1 MAAVGV
7 ESMRPESA
15 MEETCNVKIAAAK
28 QGEGLK
34 QYYLQHIHELQRQL
48 RQKTNNLNRLEAQR
62 NELNSRDDV
71 NVNALVENAW
81 LEELQLLQEPG
92 SYVGEVVKV
101 MGKNKVLVKVHPE
114 GKYVVDIDKSID
126 ITKITPSTRVALRN
140 DSYVLH
146 LVLPSKVD
154 PLVNLMKVEKV
165 PDSTYDMIGG
175 LDQQIKEIKEPKGV
189 LLYGPPGTGKTLLAR
204 AVAHHTDCTFIRV
217 SGSELVQK
225 YIGEGSRMV
234 RELFVMAREH
244 APSIIFMDEID
255 SIGSAR
261 MESGSGNGDSEVQR
275 TMLELLNQL
284 DGFEASNKIKVLM
297 ATNRI
302 DILDKALLR
311 PGRIDRKIEFP
322 NPNEDVMLSRC
333 DILKI
338 HSRKMNLM
346 RGIDL
351 KKIAEKMNGAS
362 GAELKAVCTEAGM
375 FALRERRVHVTQEDF
390 EMAVAKVMKKDTE
403 KNMSLPEKDLTVE
416 KAALKLRSDQ
426 KEGNLTVALPN
437 QQTVDYPSFK
447 LVIVGDGG
455 TGKTTFVKRHLT
467 GEFEKKYE
475 PTIGVEVHPL
485 DFFTNCGK
493 IRFYCWDTA
502 GQEKFG
508 GLRDGYYNPLGSLN
522 SISIHGQ
529 CAVIMFDVTARLT
542 YKNVPTWH
550 RDLCRVCEN
559 IPIVLCGNKVDV
571 KNRQVKAKQVTFH
584 RKKNLQYYEIS
595 AKSNYNFEKPFLY
608 LARKL
613 AGDPNLHFVESPALA
628 PPEVHIDVAEQQK
641 NEADLIAAAAQP
653 LPDDDDDAFE

>member
-1 MAAVGV
+1 MIGFSSSAASGGYARAVGYSWKRSKGNTV
-7 ESMRPESA
+7 IPSQSLPNWHKIGNTATTNSRSTNPNLCNGDRGSGD
-15 MEETCNVKIAAAK
+15 EEADRDVWGDVRGTGKAIAK
-28 QGEGLK
+28 QGEGLR
-34 QYYLQHIHELQRQL
+34 QYYLQHIHDLQL
-48 RQKTNNLNRLEAQR
+48 HVRQKTHNLNRLEAQR
-62 NELNSRDDV
+62 NDLNSRV
-71 NVNALVENAW
+71 RMLR
-81 LEELQLLQEPG
+81 EELQLLQEPG

-101 MGKNKVLVKVHPE
+101 MGKSKVLVKVIYALFHLTGNVMSYDVHPE
-114 GKYVVDIDKSID
+114 GKYVVDIDKNID

-146 LVLPSKVD
+146 LILPSKVD

-175 LDQQIKEIKEPKGV
+175 LDQQIKEIKEVIELPIKHPELFESLGIAQPKGV

-261 MESGSGNGDSEVQR
+261 MESGTGNGDSEVQR

-302 DILDKALLR
+302 DILDQALLR

-322 NPNEDVMLSRC
+322 NPNEESRF

-390 EMAVAKVMKKDTE
+390 EMAVAKVMKKETE
-403 KNMSLPEKDLTVE
+403 KNMSL
-416 KAALKLRSDQ
+416 
-426 KEGNLTVALPN
+426 
-437 QQTVDYPSFK
+437 
-447 LVIVGDGG
+447 
-455 TGKTTFVKRHLT
+455 
-467 GEFEKKYE
+467 
-475 PTIGVEVHPL
+475 
-485 DFFTNCGK
+485 
-493 IRFYCWDTA
+493 
-502 GQEKFG
+502 
-508 GLRDGYYNPLGSLN
+508 
-522 SISIHGQ
+522 
-529 CAVIMFDVTARLT
+529 
-542 YKNVPTWH
+542 
-550 RDLCRVCEN
+550 
-559 IPIVLCGNKVDV
+559 
-571 KNRQVKAKQVTFH
+571 
-584 RKKNLQYYEIS
+584 
-595 AKSNYNFEKPFLY
+595 
-608 LARKL
+608 RKL
-613 AGDPNLHFVESPALA
+613 W
-628 PPEVHIDVAEQQK
+628 K
-641 NEADLIAAAAQP
+641 
-653 LPDDDDDAFE
+653 

>member
-1 MAAVGV
+1 MATVGV
-7 ESMRPESA
+7 ERKQPA
-15 MEETCNVKIAAAK
+15 TAEEMCTAKSGAK
-28 QGEGLK
+28 QGEGLR
-34 QYYLQHIHELQRQL
+34 QYYLQHIHELQLNL
-48 RQKTNNLNRLEAQR
+48 RQKTHNLNRLEAQR
-62 NELNSRDDV
+62 NELNSRGCRFGIRLLFKLLSLSFVWLRSRSENFVVDAVEDSTFVSKKQYQKLSLDLV
-71 NVNALVENAW
+71 NRMCIDHTYYVCILWTVRM
-81 LEELQLLQEPG
+81 LREELQLLQEPG

-146 LVLPSKVD
+146 LILPSKVD

-175 LDQQIKEIKEPKGV
+175 LDQQIKEIKEVIELPIKHPELFESLGIAQPKGV

-302 DILDKALLR
+302 DILDQALLR

-322 NPNEDVMLSRC
+322 NPNEESRQ

-338 HSRKMNLM
+338 HSRRMNLM

-390 EMAVAKVMKKDTE
+390 EMAVAKVMKKETE
-403 KNMSLPEKDLTVE
+403 KNMSL
-416 KAALKLRSDQ
+416 
-426 KEGNLTVALPN
+426 
-437 QQTVDYPSFK
+437 
-447 LVIVGDGG
+447 
-455 TGKTTFVKRHLT
+455 
-467 GEFEKKYE
+467 
-475 PTIGVEVHPL
+475 
-485 DFFTNCGK
+485 
-493 IRFYCWDTA
+493 
-502 GQEKFG
+502 
-508 GLRDGYYNPLGSLN
+508 
-522 SISIHGQ
+522 
-529 CAVIMFDVTARLT
+529 
-542 YKNVPTWH
+542 
-550 RDLCRVCEN
+550 
-559 IPIVLCGNKVDV
+559 
-571 KNRQVKAKQVTFH
+571 
-584 RKKNLQYYEIS
+584 
-595 AKSNYNFEKPFLY
+595 
-608 LARKL
+608 RKL
-613 AGDPNLHFVESPALA
+613 W
-628 PPEVHIDVAEQQK
+628 K
-641 NEADLIAAAAQP
+641 
-653 LPDDDDDAFE
+653 